1 MLNVVLVIIAIF
13 VVFILYPFVRDM
25 KGKENELKKQ
35 GGIKNKYRELIGY
48 FYGFDTNILPTILQD
63 KPNFYQIGWA
73 EARIVVNVTFFEI
86 GENINIQLNVDYN
99 RKKLDSMGI
108 DVREL
113 PPVRKEKYWKY
124 NTLMNQREIAVDVL
138 REIQKELGR

>member
-48 FYGFDTNILPTILQD
+48 FYSFDTNILPTILQD

-124 NTLMNQREIAVDVL
+124 NILMNQREIAVDVL